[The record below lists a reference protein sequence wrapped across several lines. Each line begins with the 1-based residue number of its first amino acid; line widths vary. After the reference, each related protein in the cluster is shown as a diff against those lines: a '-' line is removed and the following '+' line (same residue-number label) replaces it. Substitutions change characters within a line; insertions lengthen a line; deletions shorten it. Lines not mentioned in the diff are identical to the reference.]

1 MKKVN
6 GEVYEGQFAGDAKH
20 GFGKEKMGNGEKFE
34 GEFRDGER
42 YQGELVTPQGARV
55 QIHPE

>member
-42 YQGELVTPQGARV
+42 Y
-55 QIHPE
+55 